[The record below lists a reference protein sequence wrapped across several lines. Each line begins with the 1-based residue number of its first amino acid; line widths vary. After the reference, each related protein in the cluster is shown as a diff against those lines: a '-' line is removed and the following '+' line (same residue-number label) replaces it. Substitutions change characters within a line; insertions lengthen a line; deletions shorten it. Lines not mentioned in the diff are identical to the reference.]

1 MRKVILVLA
10 VILPQPLKQFLYRTL
25 LKWKIGRGV
34 KIGYSYL
41 DAVSVELGDGVQIGH
56 FNVVRGVRRFSV
68 GAGTYIANFNEFFG
82 DGGFY
87 KDFASRL
94 EIGRDVRLMS
104 HHFIDVGGVV
114 TIGDRTTV
122 GGRDTH
128 FWSHTRT
135 LYSGVPK
142 LEPTTVTIG
151 ADVYI
156 GARATFVGCSIP
168 DGAVVGAGSIVSKH
182 FAPEDQRLLIAGNPA
197 TIKKRY
203 DAAPAEPGIN
213 AANEDGVER
222 R

>member
-1 MRKVILVLA
+1 MRKIILVLA
-10 VILPQPLKQFLYRTL
+10 VVLPQPLKQFLYRTL

-41 DAVSVELGDGVQIGH
+41 DARDVELGDGVQIGH
-56 FNVVRGVRRFSV
+56 FNVVRGVRRFRV

-87 KDFASRL
+87 KEFASCL
-94 EIGRDVRLMS
+94 TIGTDVRLMS
-104 HHFIDVGGVV
+104 HHFIDVGGTV

-135 LYSGVPK
+135 LCNNIPK
-142 LEPTTVTIG
+142 LEPTNIILG
-151 ADVYI
+151 ADVYV
-156 GARATFVGCSIP
+156 GARATLVGCSVP
-168 DGAVVGAGSIVSKH
+168 DGAVIGAGSLVSKH
-182 FAPEDQRLLIAGNPA
+182 FAPEAQRLLIAGNPA

-203 DAAPAEPGIN
+203 EAAAS
-213 AANEDGVER
+213 
-222 R
+222 